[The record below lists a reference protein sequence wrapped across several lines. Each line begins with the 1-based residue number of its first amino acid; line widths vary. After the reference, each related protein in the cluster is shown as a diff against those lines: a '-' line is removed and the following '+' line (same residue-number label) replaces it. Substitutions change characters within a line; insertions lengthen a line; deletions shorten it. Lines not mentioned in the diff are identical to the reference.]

1 MNKVTKE
8 TSQLTQYV
16 ILMQVE
22 ITQLLEDFAVWLGF
36 KDSKFK
42 KVSELKIP
50 TISKAIR
57 HSLLTN
63 ILISTCKLYEYPGRN
78 TVNVSLRRYLDYF
91 KQNFDKIVQSPIH
104 KNLTIADIEDDLEK
118 IDELNKAITST
129 FNLRNK
135 ILGHIDINYIKDTE
149 KHLADTNRSRDNLL
163 SLIDTAAV
171 IIQKHMKPLMCG
183 DLVYPSTVASEIRT
197 LRKSLKIA
205 IDSNRRAFFG
215 VAFYKGRVLRDYV
228 EIRSKL

>member
-1 MNKVTKE
+1 MTKE

-22 ITQLLEDFAVWLGF
+22 VIQLLEDFAVWLGF
-36 KDSKFK
+36 KDDKFK
-42 KVSELKIP
+42 KVSEQTIP

-57 HSLLTN
+57 QSLLTN

-78 TVNVSLRRYLDYF
+78 TANVSLRRFLDYF
-91 KQNFDKIVQSPIH
+91 KQNFDKIVQSPVH

-135 ILGHIDINYIKDTE
+135 ILGHIDINYIGDAG
-149 KHLADTNRSRDNLL
+149 KHLADSVRSRDSLL
-163 SLIDTAAV
+163 KLINTAAV

-183 DLVYPSTVASEIRT
+183 DLIYPATVASEIKV
-197 LRKSLKIA
+197 LKKSLK
-205 IDSNRRAFFG
+205 
-215 VAFYKGRVLRDYV
+215 DYM
-228 EIRSKL
+228 